1 MRTIFCSKQMFT
13 GAEDKALPLCVAV
26 ENTRVVDVF
35 PLDELAQ
42 RRLPDDVLVDFG
54 EAFVCPGFHDAHEH
68 VLDAALFPSDCAEE
82 YAGTSEAD
90 CVAHMVAFAQ
100 THDGSSW
107 LLSHGWR
114 DNLWDPPVAPTR
126 ASLDKAFPDRPV
138 AMYSGDGHTVWTNS
152 KGLSV
157 LGLSDASEPPAG
169 GSYDRDEAG
178 HLTGVLR
185 EAAGM
190 EAMAAILG
198 SFTAEDLVPIYRA
211 YFEKLNAFGITSVC
225 DMALS
230 LIPGA
235 DGIRPDV
242 YEALEAA
249 GELTVR
255 AHLFPTLTDDQ
266 SNLEDLQSR
275 FDGDFIRAPGFKQ
288 FFDGVSSQHT
298 AWCSEPY
305 TNPRFEGD
313 CGRPT
318 IEPER
323 MRALV
328 LAAASRGHAVRI
340 HAIGDEAVHCATNIF
355 AEAYEKYGLPEQGIH
370 TIEHLEDI
378 RPEDIETMAAAHIVA
393 SVQPP
398 HIVIDIT
405 QPDRDLG
412 EKRAARM
419 WPFDTLDEVGVTL
432 AFGTDAPVVSA
443 DSRAVLYCAVARKT
457 PDMRMPQEGWHP
469 EHNLERAKALRAY
482 ALGSAAA
489 TGRAKELGMLQVG
502 QLADFAVWDTN
513 LLTCPADAILDA
525 HTMATYVGGVCVYR
539 APQISCDERSRA

>member
-1 MRTIFCSKQMFT
+1 MRTIFCSEQVFT
-13 GAEDKALPLCVAV
+13 GAEDRVLPLCIVV
-26 ENTRVVDVF
+26 ENARITAVF
-35 PLDELAQ
+35 PLDELQ
-42 RRLPDDVLVDFG
+42 QYRRPDDEIVDFG
-54 EAFVCPGFHDAHEH
+54 TAFVCPGFHDAHEH
-68 VLDAALFPSDCAEE
+68 VLDAALFPSACAEE
-82 YAGTSEAD
+82 YAGSSEED
-90 CVAHMVAFAQ
+90 CIAHMVEFAKRRL
-100 THDGSSW
+100 GSSW

-114 DNLWDPPVAPTR
+114 DNLWNPPVAPTR
-126 ASLDKAFPDRPV
+126 ASLDKAFPHRPV
-138 AMYSGDGHTVWTNS
+138 ALYSGDGHTVWTNS
-152 KGLSV
+152 AGLTK
-157 LGLSDASEPPAG
+157 LGLTDESEPPVG

-190 EAMAAILG
+190 EAMATILG
-198 SFTAEDLVPIYRA
+198 SFTAEELVPIYEA
-211 YFEKLNAFGITSVC
+211 YFQRLNALGITAVC

-249 GELTVR
+249 GTLRVR

-266 SNLEDLQSR
+266 SNLEHLQER
-275 FDGDFIRAPGFKQ
+275 LEDDYIRAPGFKQ

-305 TNPRFEGD
+305 ENPRFEGD

-318 IEPER
+318 VAPER
-323 MRALV
+323 MRTLV
-328 LAAASRGHAVRI
+328 LGAAARGHAVRI
-340 HAIGDEAVHCATNIF
+340 HAIGDKAVHCAAEIF
-355 AEAYEKYGLPEQGIH
+355 AEAFDRYGVPTQGAN

-378 RPEDIETMAAAHIVA
+378 CSEDIDLMARAHVIA

-398 HIVIDIT
+398 HIVIDTT

-419 WPFDTLDEVGVTL
+419 WPFDMLNKAGVTL
-432 AFGTDAPVVSA
+432 AFGTDAPVVSP
-443 DSRAVLYCAVARKT
+443 DSREVLYSAVVRKDPKT
-457 PDMRMPQEGWHP
+457 HLPQDGWQP
-469 EHNLERAKALRAY
+469 EHNLGRAEALRAY
-482 ALGSAAA
+482 SLGSAAA
-489 TGRAKELGMLQVG
+489 VGRMHDLGMLQPG
-502 QLADFAVWDTN
+502 YLADFAVWDTN

-525 HTMATYVGGVCVYR
+525 HTMATYVGGTCVYR
-539 APQISCDERSRA
+539 ANCASGNERNHA